1 MDNECCPLAS
11 KRKII
16 SRSCLKLLAVD
27 MIQPHSLKQTGL
39 TPLMEAASG
48 GYAEVGRVLLDKGA
62 DVNAPPVPSSRDTAL
77 TIAADKGHYKFCELL
92 INRYEFPIV
101 FVIVCHLCT

>member
-1 MDNECCPLAS
+1 MLIYLNNFWF
-11 KRKII
+11 
-16 SRSCLKLLAVD
+16 
-27 MIQPHSLKQTGL
+27 KQTGL

-92 INRYEFPIV
+92 ISRWVNFLYIYIYKTFYFHFPEPLKLINCSTLLT
-101 FVIVCHLCT
+101 F

>member
-1 MDNECCPLAS
+1 
-11 KRKII
+11 
-16 SRSCLKLLAVD
+16 
-27 MIQPHSLKQTGL
+27 
-39 TPLMEAASG
+39 MEAASG

-92 INRYEFPIV
+92 ISRY
-101 FVIVCHLCT
+101 VCKTSTRSILDTMWCV

>member
-1 MDNECCPLAS
+1 
-11 KRKII
+11 
-16 SRSCLKLLAVD
+16 
-27 MIQPHSLKQTGL
+27 
-39 TPLMEAASG
+39 MEAASG

-92 INRYEFPIV
+92 ISRYCI
-101 FVIVCHLCT
+101 FVSALLKENNLCSVCNIHYVIGNGKSSVRPLVIMFSV

>member
-1 MDNECCPLAS
+1 
-11 KRKII
+11 
-16 SRSCLKLLAVD
+16 
-27 MIQPHSLKQTGL
+27 
-39 TPLMEAASG
+39 MEAASG

-92 INRYEFPIV
+92 ISRYILKPLLLYIIFPWCL
-101 FVIVCHLCT
+101 VCSIYIYTLIYEILAP

>member
-1 MDNECCPLAS
+1 
-11 KRKII
+11 
-16 SRSCLKLLAVD
+16 
-27 MIQPHSLKQTGL
+27 
-39 TPLMEAASG
+39 MEAASG

-92 INRYEFPIV
+92 IGRYDVTILYMWYGV
-101 FVIVCHLCT
+101 TDDYYSLCKLYYLKIRCDYFY

>member
-1 MDNECCPLAS
+1 
-11 KRKII
+11 
-16 SRSCLKLLAVD
+16 
-27 MIQPHSLKQTGL
+27 
-39 TPLMEAASG
+39 MEAASG

-92 INRYEFPIV
+92 IGRYDVIMPFICDYGVTSDYYSLWANCTIKISNVVTSVNYNCMFCFIFYTYFCYFPPI
-101 FVIVCHLCT
+101 